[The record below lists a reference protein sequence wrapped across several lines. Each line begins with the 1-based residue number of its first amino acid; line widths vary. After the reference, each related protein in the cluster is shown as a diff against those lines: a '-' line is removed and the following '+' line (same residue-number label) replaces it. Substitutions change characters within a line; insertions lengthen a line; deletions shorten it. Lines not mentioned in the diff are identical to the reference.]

1 MIYGHIISS
10 KPMRLNS
17 LPIFYDQ
24 WDTHLGWV
32 YFSMYSSGL
41 FHHDGIVVRYI
52 YTINKM
58 T

>member
-1 MIYGHIISS
+1 
-10 KPMRLNS
+10 MRLNS
-17 LPIFYDQ
+17 LLIFYDQ

-32 YFSMYSSGL
+32 YFSMYSSCL